1 MKGNNKK
8 IAEKTKQQQ
17 QSAELNNEDLFFTEQ
32 WEDEQ
37 LEIFSD
43 IIIAVLIKESLK
55 NYDDEE
61 SDI

>member
-8 IAEKTKQQQ
+8 IVEKTKQQQ
-17 QSAELNNEDLFFTEQ
+17 SEEVKNNEVLNTAQ

-43 IIIAVLIKESLK
+43 IIIAVLIKESL
-55 NYDDEE
+55 NNHDDAT